1 MTPPKRFQSA
11 TSHPVTGAALS
22 AALLCG
28 LAIPGLVT
36 SAFARGIPQMSS
48 DNLANS
54 SAAAPKP
61 DRGKKIYT
69 NDDLEALARNGV
81 TTVGNAGGIPIAPD
95 ADSSIVRTSAT
106 RPALIAQ
113 VATAERLAPEKDPV
127 WYAQQY
133 VAFSA
138 RLDSIDAEMQ
148 RLRNF
153 RQSDAPPQTAP
164 GLDVGLNIYAPCP
177 ALSTDALIQQLRLQ
191 RDAIVA
197 QISDLEDRARAN
209 GIPSDALRHAEEVAA
224 RAQDISRFP
233 ASVQEKIAIEQV
245 QRLQSGLNEVRD
257 VKSQMVE
264 LAAAQNITLL
274 PPLPETK
281 YGGGFTADYLKQL
294 DIQQRQI
301 ANQLD
306 QAQDQA
312 LRIGIPASAL
322 P

>member
-1 MTPPKRFQSA
+1 MTPPKPSRL
-11 TSHPVTGAALS
+11 VTLHSIKGVALS

-28 LAIPGLVT
+28 FAIPSLAP
-36 SAFARGIPQMSS
+36 SACARGMQMSS
-48 DNLANS
+48 DDLSNS
-54 SAAAPKP
+54 RTAAPKP
-61 DRGKKIYT
+61 DREKKIYT
-69 NDDLEALARNGV
+69 NDDVEALARNGV

-95 ADSSIVRTSAT
+95 TDSSIVRTSAT
-106 RPALIAQ
+106 RPALIPQ

-133 VAFSA
+133 VAFST
-138 RLDSIDAEMQ
+138 RLDSIDAGVQ

-177 ALSTDALIQQLRLQ
+177 ALSTDALIQQLQLQ
-191 RDAIVA
+191 RAAIVSE
-197 QISDLEDRARAN
+197 ISDLEDRARAN
-209 GIPSDALRHAEEVAA
+209 GIPSDALRNAEEVAA

-233 ASVQEKIAIEQV
+233 AAVQEQIVTQQV
-245 QRLQSGLNEVRD
+245 QQLQSELNEVRE
-257 VKSQMVE
+257 VKSQMAE
-264 LAAAQNITLL
+264 QAAAQNITLL

-281 YGGGFTADYLKQL
+281 YGGGFTVDYMKQL
-294 DIQQRQI
+294 NIRQNQI
-301 ANQLD
+301 ATQLD

-312 LRIGIPASAL
+312 LRAGIPPRAL